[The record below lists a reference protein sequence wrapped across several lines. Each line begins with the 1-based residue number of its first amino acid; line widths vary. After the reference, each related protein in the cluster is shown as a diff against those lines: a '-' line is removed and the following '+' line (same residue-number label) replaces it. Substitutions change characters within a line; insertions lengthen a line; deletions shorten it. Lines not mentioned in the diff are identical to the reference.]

1 VGEEKRRSAGA
12 GPDAAT
18 WRGPGV
24 PAAASESQAARP
36 QHPARVGDPEPF
48 AEDLKEESRLRP
60 LALEEFVGQPA
71 LREQL
76 SIFLAAARH
85 RGEAMDHVLFHG
97 PPGLGKTTLAS
108 ILAHELGVEI
118 THTSGPVIERPGDL
132 AGLLTNLGPRG
143 ILFVDEIH
151 RLSPVVEEY
160 LYPALEDFT
169 LDILLDRGPSARS
182 LKINL
187 ERFTLV
193 GATTRSG
200 LLSAPLRARFGV
212 TMRLDYYGAADLA
225 RIVERSARILKVEIE
240 TAAAAEIARRS
251 RGTPRIANRL
261 LRRVRDFALI
271 RADGAITLPVTREA
285 LRLLEVDERGL
296 DDMDR
301 RLLDALITKY
311 QGGPV
316 GLGTLAVVVGEEAG
330 TLEDVYEPF
339 LIQEGFLKRTARGRE
354 ATPLAY
360 EHLGLAVPAS
370 ASASAGGGAAAAPAG
385 GAAAA
390 ARAGQPELPLS

>member
-1 VGEEKRRSAGA
+1 M
-12 GPDAAT
+12 
-18 WRGPGV
+18 
-24 PAAASESQAARP
+24 SQTRKEAVHRTEDDRTG
-36 QHPARVGDPEPF
+36 RVGDPVRF
-48 AEDLKEESRLRP
+48 SEDLQEETRLRP
-60 LALEEFVGQPA
+60 SQLEEFVGQRG
-71 LREQL
+71 LKEQL
-76 SIFLAAARH
+76 GIFLPAARQ
-85 RGEAMDHVLFHG
+85 RGEALDHVLFHG
-97 PPGLGKTTLAS
+97 PPGLGKTTLAT

-182 LKINL
+182 LKLNL

-193 GATTRSG
+193 GATTRAG

-212 TMRLDYYGAADLA
+212 TLRLDYYDPEDLA
-225 RIVERSARILKVEIE
+225 AIVRRSARILGVEIAPE
-240 TAAAAEIARRS
+240 AAVELARRS
-251 RGTPRIANRL
+251 RGTPRVANRL

-271 RADGAITLPVTREA
+271 KADGVVTLQVTHEA
-285 LRLLEVDERGL
+285 LRLLGVDPRGL
-296 DDMDR
+296 DEMDR
-301 RLLDALITKY
+301 RLLAALIDKY

-316 GLGTLAVVVGEEAG
+316 GLGTLAVVVGEEAA

-360 EHLGLAVPAS
+360 AHLGYPLPAPPGVPS
-370 ASASAGGGAAAAPAG
+370 A
-385 GAAAA
+385 
-390 ARAGQPELPLS
+390 QPELPLP

>member
-1 VGEEKRRSAGA
+1 MKPAHKDGN
-12 GPDAAT
+12 
-18 WRGPGV
+18 
-24 PAAASESQAARP
+24 AAARHAPPGRMT
-36 QHPARVGDPEPF
+36 DPGPF
-48 AEDLKEESRLRP
+48 AEDVREEGQLRP
-60 LALEEFVGQPA
+60 LALAEFAGQPA
-71 LREQL
+71 IREQL
-76 SIFLAAARH
+76 HIFLEAAKR
-85 RGEAMDHVLFHG
+85 RGEAMDHVLLHG

-108 ILAHELGVEI
+108 IVAHELGVEM

-182 LKINL
+182 LKLNL
-187 ERFTLV
+187 ERFTLI

-200 LLSAPLRARFGV
+200 LLSSPLRGRFGV
-212 TMRLDYYGAADLA
+212 TLRLDYYGAGDLTG
-225 RIVERSARILKVEIE
+225 IVRRSAGIIGVEIE
-240 TAAAAEIARRS
+240 PDAAAEIAGRA
-251 RGTPRIANRL
+251 RGTPRVANRL
-261 LRRVRDFALI
+261 LRRVRDYALI
-271 RADGAITLPVTREA
+271 KADGRITLPVTREA

-296 DDMDR
+296 DEMDR
-301 RLLDALITKY
+301 RLLEALITKY

-316 GLGTLAVVVGEEAG
+316 GLGTLAVVVGEEAD

-339 LIQEGFLKRTARGRE
+339 LIQEGLLKRTPRGRE

-360 EHLGLAVPAS
+360 THLGYPPPAAVGPPPARV
-370 ASASAGGGAAAAPAG
+370 AGG
-385 GAAAA
+385 
-390 ARAGQPELPLS
+390 QSELPLP

>member
-1 VGEEKRRSAGA
+1 VKERVKVSRA
-12 GPDAAT
+12 
-18 WRGPGV
+18 V
-24 PAAASESQAARP
+24 PHD
-36 QHPARVGDPEPF
+36 HPSRMTDPEPF
-48 AEDLKEESRLRP
+48 PEDLKEESRLRP
-60 LALEEFVGQPA
+60 PSLAEFIGQPA
-71 LREQL
+71 IREQL
-76 SIFLAAARH
+76 EIFLGAARR

-97 PPGLGKTTLAS
+97 PPGLGKTTLAA
-108 ILAHELGVEI
+108 IVARELGVEI
-118 THTSGPVIERPGDL
+118 THTSGPVIEKPGDL

-182 LKINL
+182 LKLNL

-200 LLSAPLRARFGV
+200 LLSSPLRARFGV
-212 TMRLDYYGAADLA
+212 TLRLDYYGAEDLA
-225 RIVERSARILKVEIE
+225 SIVRRSARILEVETAPDAAVEI
-240 TAAAAEIARRS
+240 ASRA
-251 RGTPRIANRL
+251 RGTPRVANRL

-271 RADGAITLPVTREA
+271 KADGRITLPVTREA

-296 DDMDR
+296 DEMDR
-301 RLLDALITKY
+301 RLLDALISKY

-316 GLGTLAVVVGEEAG
+316 GLTTLAVVVGEEAG

-360 EHLGLAVPAS
+360 THLGYPAPAS
-370 ASASAGGGAAAAPAG
+370 AGAGPRGSGG
-385 GAAAA
+385 
-390 ARAGQPELPLS
+390 QSELPLP

>member
-1 VGEEKRRSAGA
+1 VSERRKG
-12 GPDAAT
+12 GT
-18 WRGPGV
+18 
-24 PAAASESQAARP
+24 PAVRHE
-36 QHPARVGDPEPF
+36 HPSRMTDPEPF
-48 AEDLKEESRLRP
+48 PEDLKEESRLRP
-60 LALEEFVGQPA
+60 LALADFAGQPA
-71 LREQL
+71 IREQL
-76 SIFLAAARH
+76 AIFLEAARR

-97 PPGLGKTTLAS
+97 PPGLGKTTLAT
-108 ILAHELGVEI
+108 IVAHELGVEI

-182 LKINL
+182 LKLNL

-200 LLSAPLRARFGV
+200 LLSSPLRARFGV
-212 TMRLDYYGAADLA
+212 TLRLDYYAPEDLA
-225 RIVERSARILKVEIE
+225 SIVNRSAGILAVEIDPD
-240 TAAAAEIARRS
+240 AAVEIAGRA
-251 RGTPRIANRL
+251 RGTPRVANRL

-271 RADGAITLPVTREA
+271 KADGRISLSVTREA

-296 DDMDR
+296 DEMDR
-301 RLLDALITKY
+301 RLLDALISKY

-316 GLGTLAVVVGEEAG
+316 GLNTLAVVVGEEAA

-360 EHLGLAVPAS
+360 AHLGYPVPA
-370 ASASAGGGAAAAPAG
+370 AAGAPRPSAGGG
-385 GAAAA
+385 
-390 ARAGQPELPLS
+390 QSELPLP

>member
-1 VGEEKRRSAGA
+1 MT
-12 GPDAAT
+12 DASPF
-18 WRGPGV
+18 R
-24 PAAASESQAARP
+24 ARTAKAE
-36 QHPARVGDPEPF
+36 HPARLADPAPF
-48 AEDLKEESRLRP
+48 GEDLKDEPRLRP
-60 LALEEFVGQPA
+60 LGLDEFVGQTGVK
-71 LREQL
+71 EQL
-76 SIFLAAARH
+76 RIFLEAARR
-85 RGEAMDHVLFHG
+85 RGEALDHVLFHG

-151 RLSPVVEEY
+151 RLSAVVEEY

-212 TMRLDYYGAADLA
+212 TLRLDYYGAEDLA
-225 RIVERSARILKVEIE
+225 TIVLRSPGILKVAVDDD
-240 TAAAAEIARRS
+240 AAREIARRA

-271 RADGAITLPVTREA
+271 RSDGAITLPVTREA
-285 LRLLEVDERGL
+285 LALLEVDERGL

-301 RLLDALITKY
+301 RLLEALITKY
-311 QGGPV
+311 HGGPV
-316 GLGTLAVVVGEEAG
+316 GVGTLAVVVGEEPG
-330 TLEDVYEPF
+330 TLEDVYEPY

-354 ATPLAY
+354 ATSLAY
-360 EHLGLAVPAS
+360 THLGHEPPAS
-370 ASASAGGGAAAAPAG
+370 IAGDRAGVAEKPRPPESAKPAG
-385 GAAAA
+385 PH
-390 ARAGQPELPLS
+390 QPELPLR